1 MAVITNTENVLPAR
15 KSVTPTPPTTTL
27 GKDGATGSKADAAA
41 VSLGNDLNT
50 FLKLL
55 TTQLNNQDP
64 TEPLDTNQMTQQL
77 VSLSGV
83 EQSIATNK
91 NLEKMLALLQTSQ
104 LDTAVS
110 YIGKS
115 VEAEGN
121 KGMLQGGQA
130 EFAYDLPAGATA
142 ATITI
147 TNSEGRAVFSGEG
160 SKKTGKNVV
169 IWDGVNSFTSKD
181 EPDGQY
187 TISIAAKDAKG
198 DLIKDTK
205 TYTSGRVT
213 SVDMKDGNVELNIG
227 TLKIAIDKVIS
238 IREAAPI
245 IPQSTASQ
253 NTTNNNG

>member
-1 MAVITNTENVLPAR
+1 MGRESPP
-15 KSVTPTPPTTTL
+15 PTPATTTI
-27 GKDGATGSKADAAA
+27 GKAGEKGSKADAAA

-64 TEPLDTNQMTQQL
+64 TEPLDTNQMTAQL
-77 VSLSGV
+77 VALSGV

-121 KGMLQGGQA
+121 KGVLQGGQA

-147 TNSEGRAVFSGEG
+147 TNSDGRVVFSGEG

-169 IWDGVNSFTSKD
+169 IWDGVNSITGNN
-181 EPDGQY
+181 ETDGQF
-187 TISIAAKDAKG
+187 TIGIAAKDSKG
-198 DLIKDTK
+198 DDIRDTK

-238 IREAAPI
+238 IREAAPM
-245 IPQSTASQ
+245 IPAST
-253 NTTNNNG
+253 NT